1 MTTLEATTFLEVTT
15 LTGERAHIDMQ
26 AVNAFRTAVRGPVLT
41 ADTPGYD
48 EARRVWNKMIDKH
61 PALIVRP
68 TGTADVVTAVNF
80 ARQHEV
86 LLAVHGGGHGVA
98 GSATCDGGLMLDLS
112 LMKGVYVDPHQR
124 TAHAQGGATW
134 GDLDHET
141 QLHGLATPGGIV
153 SETGIAG
160 LTLGG
165 GYGWLRGKHGLS
177 CDNLVSAEIVTAA
190 GEVLR
195 ASEREN
201 EDLLWALRG
210 GGGNFGVVTS
220 FEYRLHPVG
229 PMVNLVAAMYPNEK
243 TEEILPAW
251 RDYVAQAPPEFSSN
265 CLFWT
270 VPDAPDFPPEARNR
284 GVVIVVGVHIGPLD
298 EGAAFIQP
306 LRELAEPLVDMS
318 GQLPFTAVQSMF
330 DWINPEGE
338 VYHYWKSLHLDEI
351 NDEVVAIV
359 AEQVRSRPTDWTIF
373 DIWAMG
379 DTVSQV
385 PTEAT
390 ALGER
395 SAPYTLVFNTSWY
408 DPALSEACIEWTRR
422 FYDRMQP
429 YSPGSSYLNFPGLME
444 EDGLVERAYGRN
456 YARLADIK
464 AKYDPQ
470 NLFCLNQNI
479 EPTRA
484 PTDRG

>member
-1 MTTLEATTFLEVTT
+1 MIQVEATTFLEVKT
-15 LTGERAHIDMQ
+15 LTGGRAEIDTE
-26 AVNAFRTAVRGPVLT
+26 AVTALQTAVRGPVLF
-41 ADTPGYD
+41 AGSPGYD
-48 EARRVWNKMIDKH
+48 EARRVWNKMIDKR

-68 TGTADVVTAVNF
+68 TGTADVVSCVDF

-86 LLAVHGGGHGVA
+86 LLAVHGGGHNVA
-98 GSATCDGGLMLDLS
+98 GNATCDGGLMLDLS
-112 LMKGVYVDPHQR
+112 LMKGVHVDTHKQ
-124 TAHAQGGATW
+124 TAHAQGGVTW

-153 SETGIAG
+153 SDTGIAG

-165 GYGWLRGKHGLS
+165 GYGWLRGKYGLS
-177 CDNLVSAEIVTAA
+177 CDNLASVEIVTAA

-195 ASEREN
+195 ASESEN
-201 EDLLWALRG
+201 EDLFWAVRG

-229 PMVNLVAAMYPNEK
+229 PVVNLVAVMYPNEK

-251 RDYVAQAPPEFSSN
+251 RDYVAQAPPEFSGN

-270 VPDAPDFPPEARNR
+270 IPDAPDFPPEARNR
-284 GVVIVVGVHIGPLD
+284 GVAIIVGVHIGPLD
-298 EGAAFIQP
+298 EGADFIQP

-318 GQLPFTAVQSMF
+318 GQLPFTVVQSMF

-338 VYHYWKSLHLDEI
+338 IYHYWKSLHLDEI

-359 AEQVRSRPTDWTIF
+359 AEQVRNRPTDWTIF

-379 DTVSQV
+379 DAVAQV
-385 PTEAT
+385 PTKAT
-390 ALGER
+390 ALGDR
-395 SAPYTLVFNTSWY
+395 SAPYTLVFNTSWH
-408 DPALSEACIEWTRR
+408 DPAMAETCIEWTRR
-422 FYDRMQP
+422 FYERLQP
-429 YSPGSSYLNFPGLME
+429 YSSGSTYLNFPGFME
-444 EDGLVERAYGRN
+444 EEGLVEKAYGRN

-464 AKYDPQ
+464 AKYDPG
-470 NLFCLNQNI
+470 NLFRLNQNI
-479 EPTRA
+479 EPSRA
-484 PTDRG
+484 